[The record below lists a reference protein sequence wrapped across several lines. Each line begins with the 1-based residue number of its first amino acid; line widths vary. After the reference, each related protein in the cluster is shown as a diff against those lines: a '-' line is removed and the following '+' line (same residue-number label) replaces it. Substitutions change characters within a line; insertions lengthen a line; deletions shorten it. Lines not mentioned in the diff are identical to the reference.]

1 MGIKNFAYILK
12 HATKGVYT
20 ASYSDFKGQTWAI
33 DASIFCY
40 RFSYN
45 SQIKRTNP
53 HIDGFYQL
61 FYRLLKH
68 GIRPVIVFDGKVPDE
83 KQHTIDVRT
92 KQKQKQ
98 LDKIT
103 LLRNELIELIGQ
115 TKENIQIDDIQ
126 IDDIQIDDIPTYKQ
140 LEHISIQYRETDK
153 EYEITNKIKC
163 LNKLIKNI
171 IDFPPG
177 IYEDIRHLCDLMNV
191 PFIRAQGEADVLCA
205 QLYQNGQVQA
215 IMSEDSD
222 ILLYGGGILIR
233 KFSWTSNIEVLDL
246 KLILQSLGISHD
258 QFIDLAILSGTD
270 YTIST
275 IGGLGYTTALEYI
288 GKGMNI
294 EQIIELI
301 HKDNNTRF
309 HVPNE
314 EIFPYQKARTLIKTA
329 YQNEPTVTIQPFN
342 IRNIIPIQLTNLL
355 MLKCNYRQLTVT
367 KHIQQLQQFYG
378 PPRVKIILRRK
389 SITPSI

>member
-12 HATKGVYT
+12 HATQGVYT

-45 SQIKRTNP
+45 SQNKRSNP

-68 GIRPVIVFDGKVPDE
+68 GIRPVIVFDGEVPDE
-83 KQHTIDVRT
+83 KQYTIDTRI

-103 LLRNELIELIGQ
+103 QLRNELLDKI
-115 TKENIQIDDIQ
+115 KDDKLQ
-126 IDDIQIDDIPTYKQ
+126 LDEIPTNQQ
-140 LEHISIQYRETDK
+140 LNHISSQYRGTDK
-153 EYEITNKIKC
+153 EDEVINIIKC
-163 LNKLIKNI
+163 LNKIIKNVI
-171 IDFPPG
+171 NFPPG
-177 IYEDIRHLCDLMNV
+177 IYEDIRLLCDLMSV

-205 QLYQNGQVQA
+205 QLYQDGQVQA

-233 KFSWTSNIEVLDL
+233 KFNWTDKIEVLDL
-246 KLILQSLGISHD
+246 KLILKSLGISHD
-258 QFIDLAILSGTD
+258 QFIDFAILSGTD

-275 IGGLGYTTALEYI
+275 IGGLGYATALEYI
-288 GKGMNI
+288 MRGMNI

-301 HKDNNTRF
+301 NNDNNNRF
-309 HVPNE
+309 RIPSE

-329 YQNEPTVTIQPFN
+329 YQNEPLITIIPFN
-342 IRNIIPIQLTNLL
+342 ILNIIQIPLTKLL
-355 MLKCNYRQLTVT
+355 MLKCNYRQLTVN
-367 KHIQQLQQFYG
+367 KHIQQLHQVYG
-378 PPRVKIILRRK
+378 SSIIKIRLRHK
-389 SITPSI
+389 DTNQTQP